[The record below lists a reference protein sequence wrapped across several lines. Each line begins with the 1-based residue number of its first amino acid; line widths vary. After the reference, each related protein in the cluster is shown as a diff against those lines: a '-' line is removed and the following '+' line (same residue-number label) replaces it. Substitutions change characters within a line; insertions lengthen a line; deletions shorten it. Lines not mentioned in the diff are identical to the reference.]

1 MTEISRAANLSK
13 EYTNH
18 SCRATTVHVLD
29 EAEFPSRHIMS
40 ITGHIS
46 ETSLKTYSGKPS
58 ENTKKRM
65 SKVISEKTLGVS
77 EKTET
82 LGAKTAHSTTGLLK
96 PTTLPSNIDLLSLSQ
111 SNITIEHD
119 SGTAFGNSFEL
130 QALSSLQTETV
141 DDFLKSLDI
150 PAQETCINVPIS
162 KSMCQLLVPMITN
175 CQNITINY
183 KIFP

>member
-1 MTEISRAANLSK
+1 MTEVTRAANLSK
-13 EYTNH
+13 KYINH

-40 ITGHIS
+40 ITGHKS
-46 ETSLKTYSGKPS
+46 ETSLKTYSGKTS

-96 PTTLPSNIDLLSLSQ
+96 PTTLPNIDLLSLSQ
-111 SNITIEHD
+111 SNITIESD

-130 QALSSLQTETV
+130 QTLSSLQTETILNDLLPDNVCV

-150 PAQETCINVPIS
+150 PAHKKHVVMYPFLNRCVNFQY
-162 KSMCQLLVPMITN
+162 Q
-175 CQNITINY
+175 
-183 KIFP
+183 

>member
-1 MTEISRAANLSK
+1 
-13 EYTNH
+13 
-18 SCRATTVHVLD
+18 
-29 EAEFPSRHIMS
+29 MS
-40 ITGHIS
+40 ITGHKS
-46 ETSLKTYSGKPS
+46 ETSLKTYSGKTS

-82 LGAKTAHSTTGLLK
+82 LGAKAAHSTTGLLK
-96 PTTLPSNIDLLSLSQ
+96 PTTLPSNIDFLSLSQ

-141 DDFLKSLDI
+141 LNDMLPDNDGVDDFLKSLDI

-162 KSMCQLLVPMITN
+162 KSMCQFPVPMITN